1 MDATGINGG
10 LDARPLP
17 KDPDEKW
24 SQGRDYFGT
33 TSGTHYQANF
43 SRGAFRDNHR
53 THRGHGTGGGGYTIY
68 IANIWQIKVVLN
80 LFHGE
85 IGHGVIKDHSS
96 TFSRPS
102 TTETIRE
109 IY

>member
-1 MDATGINGG
+1 MDATGIDGG

-17 KDPDEKW
+17 KDSNEKW
-24 SQGRDYFGT
+24 SQGGDYFGT
-33 TSGTHYQANF
+33 AGGTHNQANF
-43 SRGAFRDNHR
+43 PGRAFRYNHR
-53 THRGHGTGGGGYTIY
+53 THRGHWTGGGGYTID
-68 IANIWQIKVVLN
+68 ITNKWQIKVVLN

-96 TFSRPS
+96 SLSRSS
-102 TTETIRE
+102 TTETLGE